1 MADLSR
7 LSINQATTREQWSL
21 AEAIAGYAAQGVRAI
36 GIWRDKLAEC
46 GVEEARRLV
55 ADHGMRVTGLCR
67 AGMFPA
73 ADPAG
78 RRRAI
83 DDGLRAVDEAA
94 ALAADCLVVVAG
106 GLPPGSRDLPGARA
120 MIRDALGAILPR
132 ARAADIPVAV
142 EPLHPMY
149 AADRSAIN
157 TLAQAL
163 DLCDELGDGIG
174 IAIDVYHVWWDPD
187 LSAQIARA
195 AGRIH
200 AYHVCDWRLETRDLL
215 ADRGMMGDGVID
227 LPAIGAMVAAAGYRG
242 FIEVEIFSALD
253 WWLRP
258 PEEVV
263 RITRERFRD
272 FV

>member
-1 MADLSR
+1 MADLAR

-21 AEAIAGYAAQGVRAI
+21 AEAISGYAAQDVRAI
-36 GIWRDKLAEC
+36 GIWRDKLDAC
-46 GVEEARRLV
+46 GVEEARRMLTG
-55 ADHGMRVTGLCR
+55 HGMRVTGLCR
-67 AGMFPA
+67 AGQFPA
-73 ADPAG
+73 VDLAG

-83 DDGLRAVDEAA
+83 DDGRLAIDQAA

-106 GLPPGSRDLPGARA
+106 GLPPGSRDLPGARS
-120 MIRDALGAILPR
+120 MIRDALGELLPR
-132 ARAADIPVAV
+132 ARAAGVPIAI

-149 AADRSAIN
+149 AADRCAVN

-174 IAIDVYHVWWDPD
+174 VVVDVYHVWWDPD
-187 LSAQIARA
+187 LPAQIFRA

-200 AYHVCDWRLETRDLL
+200 GYHVSDWRLETRDLL

-227 LPAIGAMVAAAGYRG
+227 IPAIGAMAATAGYYG
-242 FIEVEIFSALD
+242 PIEVEIFSVLD
-253 WWLRP
+253 WWTRSGD
-258 PEEVV
+258 EVV
-263 RITRERFRD
+263 RVTKQRFRD